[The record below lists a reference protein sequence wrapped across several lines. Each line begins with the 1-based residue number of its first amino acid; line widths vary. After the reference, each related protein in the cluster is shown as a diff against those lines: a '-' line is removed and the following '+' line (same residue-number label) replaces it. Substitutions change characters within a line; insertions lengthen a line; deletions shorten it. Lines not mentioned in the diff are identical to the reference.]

1 MEKNSSNQ
9 LNFPP
14 LSELDFY
21 VENPKEIQ
29 EQIGTFIQYTL
40 KGKRLE
46 YPIERRYREFDYL
59 RIKLKEKFPGIIIP
73 NLPHKKKIGEKQKKI
88 VNMRIEQINRFCFKI
103 SKLPFYHQSMEI
115 DIFLQNTNDTIKS
128 LDNIVKENYFEIS
141 QKYERIFGEIPE
153 DFIIENYKNKHF
165 EFIESLKNKN
175 LKLNEL
181 KTLIENFKDKY
192 QKSINNYIQTINVF
206 SVFEKEAIKEYVNN
220 KSNRLIFF
228 NLHNKDFNQKLIE
241 IQQKLMNPYI
251 ELLDNLTGDLL
262 DNESIIETYND
273 LLNLQQIYSK
283 NKNINKE
290 PEKTN
295 MIGLEKIIRY
305 SVYCFDKVINDFKDK
320 SLQNYYF
327 NLSILIKTYKNNNKI
342 IDNMLDSLLSNP
354 NISSI

>member
-1 MEKNSSNQ
+1 
-9 LNFPP
+9 
-14 LSELDFY
+14 
-21 VENPKEIQ
+21 
-29 EQIGTFIQYTL
+29 
-40 KGKRLE
+40 
-46 YPIERRYREFDYL
+46 
-59 RIKLKEKFPGIIIP
+59 
-73 NLPHKKKIGEKQKKI
+73 
-88 VNMRIEQINRFCFKI
+88 MRIEQINRFCFKI

-181 KTLIENFKDKY
+181 KTLIENFKDEY
-192 QKSINNYIQTINVF
+192 QKYNYIQTINVF

-228 NLHNKDFNQKLIE
+228 NLHNKEFNQKLIE

-262 DNESIIETYND
+262 DNESIIET
-273 LLNLQQIYSK
+273 
-283 NKNINKE
+283 
-290 PEKTN
+290 
-295 MIGLEKIIRY
+295 
-305 SVYCFDKVINDFKDK
+305 
-320 SLQNYYF
+320 
-327 NLSILIKTYKNNNKI
+327 
-342 IDNMLDSLLSNP
+342 
-354 NISSI
+354 